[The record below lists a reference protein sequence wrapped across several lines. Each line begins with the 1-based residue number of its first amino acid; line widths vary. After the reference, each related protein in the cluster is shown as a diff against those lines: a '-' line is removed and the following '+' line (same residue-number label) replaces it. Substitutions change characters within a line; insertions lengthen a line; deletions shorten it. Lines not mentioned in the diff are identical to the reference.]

1 MATRTFTN
9 VQALLSAI
17 NQEMTQA
24 MTEVSLQ
31 GLIKAHENAQDF
43 YSEGGEYDGEKGH
56 YKRTGTYGT
65 APNSTGVQKL
75 GNTVSTE
82 IYMEEA
88 GHGYRTGTFSA
99 QEVWQAAEDHTAG
112 VIGKAGRWAQ
122 TEKDVKDIAKK
133 EFGKEFG
140 H

>member
-1 MATRTFTN
+1 MAKVFN
-9 VQALLSAI
+9 DVQSLLSAI

-24 MTEVSLQ
+24 MNEVSLQ

-43 YSEGGEYDGEKGH
+43 YSQGGQNDGKPGF

-65 APNSTGVQKL
+65 APNSNGVQKF

-88 GHGYRTGTFSA
+88 GHGYATGTFSA
-99 QEVWQAAEDHTAG
+99 MEVWQAAEDHTAG
-112 VIGKAGRWAQ
+112 VTGKPGRWEQ
-122 TEKDVKDIAKK
+122 TEQDVEKLANEI
-133 EFGKEFG
+133 FGEHFN
-140 H
+140 

>member
-31 GLIKAHENAQDF
+31 GLIKSHENAQDF
-43 YSEGGEYDGEKGH
+43 YSEGGEHDGEKGH

-99 QEVWQAAEDHTAG
+99 REVWQAAEDHTAG
-112 VIGKAGRWAQ
+112 VTGKPGRWQQ
-122 TEKDVKDIAKK
+122 TEQDVEKLAN
-133 EFGKEFG
+133 EVFAEHFN
-140 H
+140 